1 MGYIA
6 DGTLS
11 GRGAEEHEMP
21 PGTMSTLKAV
31 LAVLLTTG
39 CRALAAD
46 PFVLVGTVTNT
57 TVPRQPI
64 TAPVRMAFHADGACA
79 LTISPPLIGSGTC
92 TVAQYDA
99 KSGHIEITSKGV
111 LDISWSGTVNG
122 AMIAGTYKVELQSG
136 SFQMTMVSPP
146 GRNLDTILASIQE
159 HPQIHCPVMG
169 DTVTITGQ
177 VSIRYVNG
185 LNLPEL
191 RAKTFP
197 NRLQPICIL
206 VEPYIGAGVGRVDRV
221 AGVAHIWL
229 ASPKQ
234 RDAHGN
240 IDWTRPEPI
249 ATGIVLE
256 LAGKLIAQGVNRL
269 SDSGDPLAGG
279 VPYEVVLEVS
289 SMRNVDAEINNAVNA
304 WKDDCLKW
312 LNTQLSPDATAAWK
326 NPPRAGQRPN
336 VRQYIINPF
345 ASTNGIPEPEC
356 AARVEFNGAKGG
368 YFGLNLARWPYVIT
382 NLGTIAPAQ

>member
-1 MGYIA
+1 MERHGERS
-6 DGTLS
+6 DDRRDVQS
-11 GRGAEEHEMP
+11 G
-21 PGTMSTLKAV
+21 
-31 LAVLLTTG
+31 
-39 CRALAAD
+39 
-46 PFVLVGTVTNT
+46 
-57 TVPRQPI
+57 
-64 TAPVRMAFHADGACA
+64 APVRVFSDDDG
-79 LTISPPLIGSGTC
+79 
-92 TVAQYDA
+92 
-99 KSGHIEITSKGV
+99 
-111 LDISWSGTVNG
+111 
-122 AMIAGTYKVELQSG
+122 IAARK
-136 SFQMTMVSPP
+136 
-146 GRNLDTILASIQE
+146 NLDTILASIQE

-191 RAKTFP
+191 RARRFP

-269 SDSGDPLAGG
+269 SDSGDPLAG
-279 VPYEVVLEVS
+279 
-289 SMRNVDAEINNAVNA
+289 
-304 WKDDCLKW
+304 
-312 LNTQLSPDATAAWK
+312 
-326 NPPRAGQRPN
+326 
-336 VRQYIINPF
+336 
-345 ASTNGIPEPEC
+345 
-356 AARVEFNGAKGG
+356 EF
-368 YFGLNLARWPYVIT
+368 L
-382 NLGTIAPAQ
+382 